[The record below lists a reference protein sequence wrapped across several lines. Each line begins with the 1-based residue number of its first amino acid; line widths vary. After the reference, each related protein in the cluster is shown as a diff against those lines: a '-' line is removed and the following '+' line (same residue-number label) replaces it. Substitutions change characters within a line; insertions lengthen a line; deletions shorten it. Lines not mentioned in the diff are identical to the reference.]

1 MTDELYDYFGGNASK
16 KVEPIEDDEFENE
29 SETEG
34 TSEEAVISA
43 DDSKNESNDAG
54 VDVIAADASAADA
67 SAADTSGKKSGH
79 WDFLANMLGISS
91 SKKTATESEPVRAA
105 PKVEA
110 ETAAVDEESG
120 AEEMAEVLGL
130 EPISSPEK
138 SSVLS
143 SMFTTGNDSESG
155 DPEDDLIGWNPR
167 PRKSFIAEAEE
178 SETESSNASDNSS
191 EEVEVAYEEGY
202 DDIEASDGEEVF
214 EFEIEDLD
222 PRPRTEEDDLTHGRR
237 RRKPNRAEGAPDSSP
252 DSSRDSSRDSKSS
265 SRRGS

>member
-1 MTDELYDYFGGNASK
+1 
-16 KVEPIEDDEFENE
+16 
-29 SETEG
+29 
-34 TSEEAVISA
+34 
-43 DDSKNESNDAG
+43 
-54 VDVIAADASAADA
+54 
-67 SAADTSGKKSGH
+67 
-79 WDFLANMLGISS
+79 MLGISS

-105 PKVEA
+105 PKV

-143 SMFTTGNDSESG
+143 SMFTAGNDAESG

-202 DDIEASDGEEVF
+202 DDIEASDGWVAVKF
-214 EFEIEDLD
+214 ESL
-222 PRPRTEEDDLTHGRR
+222 
-237 RRKPNRAEGAPDSSP
+237 
-252 DSSRDSSRDSKSS
+252 
-265 SRRGS
+265 